1 MDIRVLD
8 AVARRLPAGRLS
20 RRGALRRV
28 GASGLAAG
36 VLATLGAR
44 PGQGQEWETATP
56 TARDA
61 PPAAPDP
68 PLSGVSGGLP
78 PFAFP
83 LEASQ
88 PRQFPNGDLRLAF
101 KQQFATLQGV
111 AMASERI
118 DPGGLRELHWHLNA
132 HELSYCLAGQ
142 GRMGIFSSDG
152 AGSTFDIESGSSTF
166 VPEGYTHYILNTGP
180 DA

>member
-56 TARDA
+56 TARAA

-68 PLSGVSGGLP
+68 PLFRRQRWSAAIRIS
-78 PFAFP
+78 
-83 LEASQ
+83 
-88 PRQFPNGDLRLAF
+88 PRGEPTAP
-101 KQQFATLQGV
+101 V
-111 AMASERI
+111 
-118 DPGGLRELHWHLNA
+118 PGW
-132 HELSYCLAGQ
+132 
-142 GRMGIFSSDG
+142 
-152 AGSTFDIESGSSTF
+152 
-166 VPEGYTHYILNTGP
+166 
-180 DA
+180 